1 MPNFKL
7 LLRQLVIMA
16 VTRSVWRIVGEATP
30 LVIGYA
36 VLELIAG
43 GILGIM
49 TIELELLPGLFILI
63 PALLDMR
70 GSIGSAFGARLNS
83 GLHLGYIKP
92 GKITKALKTNIYT
105 TIILS
110 FIMAVVVSVFA
121 WLTTYIAGIYSITFF
136 HFLFIAIIAGFTSGV
151 LLVFLA
157 IFISN
162 LSYSKG
168 LDPDDITTPTIGAAG
183 DIITIIC
190 LFLAVKLLLVM
201 GI

>member
-1 MPNFKL
+1 
-7 LLRQLVIMA
+7 MA
-16 VTRSVWRIVGEATP
+16 VTRSVRRIVGEATP

-43 GILGIM
+43 GVLGFM
-49 TIELELLPGLFILI
+49 TMDIELLPGLFILI

-92 GKITKALKTNIYT
+92 GKTTKALKRNVYATL
-105 TIILS
+105 ILS
-110 FIMAVVVSVFA
+110 FTMAVIVSVFA
-121 WLTTYIAGIYSITFF
+121 WLMSYIAGISSITFF
-136 HFLFIAIIAGFTSGV
+136 HFLFIAVTAGFTSAV

-157 IFISN
+157 IFVSN
-162 LSYSKG
+162 FSYSKG
-168 LDPDDITTPTIGAAG
+168 LDPDDVTTPTIGAAG
-183 DIITIIC
+183 DIITILC
-190 LFLAVKLLLVM
+190 LFMAVKLLLAL